1 MQGLVKLFLP
11 DKLFKDE
18 EYMRDLIERMDRNND
33 GMIAYEE
40 FVQTVK
46 ETGEP
51 DFFRYHNIKY
61 RVSKKNVSFSKL
73 VNFWLTLLL
82 LTVIKI

>member
-1 MQGLVKLFLP
+1 MRGLIRLFVT
-11 DKLFKDE
+11 DKVYKDD

-46 ETGEP
+46 VTGEP
-51 DFFRYHNIKY
+51 DFFRCT
-61 RVSKKNVSFSKL
+61 F
-73 VNFWLTLLL
+73 
-82 LTVIKI
+82 KITINDLINDILQIL